1 MSTETNEYEELLG
14 RLRNFASERD
24 WSQFHTPKN
33 LAMALTGEVG
43 ELVEHFQWLSSE
55 ASDSLDAEA
64 QREVRRELA
73 DVQIYAMLLADRL
86 GIDLME
92 AVRDKIEENEGKYPA
107 ERARGRS
114 NKYNDL

>member
-1 MSTETNEYEELLG
+1 MSTESDDYKELLG
-14 RLRNFASERD
+14 RLRAFVGERD

-43 ELVEHFQWLSSE
+43 ELVEHFQWLDAA
-55 ASDSLDAEA
+55 ASDSLDADTL
-64 QREVRRELA
+64 REVRRELA

-92 AVRDKIEENEGKYPA
+92 AIRDKIEENEGKYPA
-107 ERARGRS
+107 EQARGRS